1 MSLYFLYIGDGLRAV
16 SVRHAIRYTHHEK
29 HMKRFVLLFALLAAG
44 ASCRAQVVTLDEC
57 QQFAQE
63 NYPVIAQQE
72 LIEKLA
78 EFNVSNARRNWLP
91 QISV

>member
-1 MSLYFLYIGDGLRAV
+1 M
-16 SVRHAIRYTHHEK
+16 RYTYHEK

-91 QISV
+91 QPCPSLCSW